1 MANNNTNTDGLEK
14 IFFSIQKREFKE
26 AEKILLSSLKKVI
39 DSHFKNIYTK
49 SLVLDLYY
57 HFNQKYLQ
65 WLKNRG
71 RDIKKEI
78 KELSSPVHDNFLIA
92 HSSDP
97 ACLDDLFKEVEQ
109 TFESG
114 LENDKKLK
122 KSIEYHLACYKNLL
136 TKN

>member
-1 MANNNTNTDGLEK
+1 MANNNSNADGLEK

-26 AEKILLSSLKKVI
+26 AEKTLLSVLKKFI
-39 DSHFKNIYTK
+39 DPQFKNIHIK
-49 SLVLDLYY
+49 ALVSDLYY
-57 HFNQKYLQ
+57 HFNPKYLQ

-71 RDIKKEI
+71 GDIKKEI
-78 KELSSPVHDNFLIA
+78 KDLSSPVHDNFLIA
-92 HSSDP
+92 HCSDP
-97 ACLDDLFKEVEQ
+97 ACLDDLFKEIEQ
-109 TFESG
+109 TFESS

>member
-1 MANNNTNTDGLEK
+1 MANNNSNTDGLEK
-14 IFFSIQKREFKE
+14 IFFSVQKREFKE

-39 DSHFKNIYTK
+39 DSQFKKIYIK

-57 HFNQKYLQ
+57 HFNPKYLQ

-71 RDIKKEI
+71 GDIKKEI

-97 ACLDDLFKEVEQ
+97 ACLDDLFKEIEQ

-122 KSIEYHLACYKNLL
+122 KSIEYNLACYKNLL